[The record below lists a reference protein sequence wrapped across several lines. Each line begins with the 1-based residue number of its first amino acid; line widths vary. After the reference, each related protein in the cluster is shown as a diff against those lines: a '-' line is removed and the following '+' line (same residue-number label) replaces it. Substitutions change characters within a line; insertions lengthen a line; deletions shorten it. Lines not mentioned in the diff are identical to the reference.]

1 MASVG
6 VVQVRCPECDVAV
19 PITMLLKPSTHE
31 GDMLIV
37 DIESD
42 LTDVMA
48 HVWTH
53 EAVDEAE

>member
-1 MASVG
+1 MAAVG
-6 VVQVRCPECDVAV
+6 VVQVQCPECDVV
-19 PITMLLKPSTHE
+19 LPIAMLLKPSIRE

-37 DIESD
+37 DVEPD

-53 EAVDEAE
+53 EVIIDL